1 MQYFDKNI
9 SYENIKYFYEMG
21 VYTVENVIQYVKE
34 NIITKEQFH
43 FITSYNYDGYCEIHN
58 IKKIRG

>member
-21 VYTVENVIQYVKE
+21 VYTVEDVIQYVKE

-43 FITSYNYDGYCEIHN
+43 FITSYNYDGYRENHN
-58 IKKIRG
+58 I

>member
-21 VYTVENVIQYVKE
+21 VYTVEDVIQYVKE
-34 NIITKEQFH
+34 NIISEEQFY
-43 FITSYNYDGYCEIHN
+43 FITSYNFQGYCKSHN
-58 IKKIRG
+58 IL

>member
-1 MQYFDKNI
+1 MKYL
-9 SYENIKYFYEMG
+9 YETG
-21 VYTVENVIQYVKE
+21 VYTIKDVIQYVNE